1 MNFFD
6 LKANI
11 IPQVDPNCVSLS
23 DSINK
28 LKLMKEMNINRICAA
43 PEYYDSINFNIS
55 DILIEIQK
63 ESSKLEKFQIPE
75 LTSGIVYPL
84 NINFKSFSSLKTI
97 NKTRYIF
104 CRFPSYDLNKDFSEK
119 INSLITQN
127 YIPVLVNLE
136 NSYLNNR
143 LNKIKELKGLG
154 CLVSIDLQINWN
166 NELRDCIRKLESNN
180 LIDIVTGFS
189 KFENLNDLNEIINK
203 FSSDSNIK
211 KEKLEKI
218 YMYENPNLIIESSNK

>member
-1 MNFFD
+1 MDLLD

-11 IPQVDPNCVSLS
+11 VPQVDPNCASLS

-28 LKLMKEMNINRICAA
+28 LKLMKEMNINKICAA
-43 PEYYDSINFNIS
+43 PEYYDSINFNIN

-63 ESSKLEKFQIPE
+63 ESSKLEGFQIPE

-84 NINFKSFSSLKTI
+84 NIDFKNIPNLETI

-119 INSLITQN
+119 INSLFTQN

-136 NSYLNNR
+136 NSYLHNR

-154 CLVSIDLQINWN
+154 CLVSIDLSTCWS
-166 NELRDCIRKLESNN
+166 NESKDCIRKLESNN
-180 LIDIVTGFS
+180 LIDVVTGFS
-189 KFENLNDLNEIINK
+189 KFENLNEIINK
-203 FSSDSNIK
+203 FSSDSKIED
-211 KEKLEKI
+211 EKLQEI
-218 YMYENPNLIIESSNK
+218 YMYENPNLILKSSNK